1 VGPASRLGSAV
12 GVLWLRARAQL
23 RGRVGANLFLAVLVG
38 LAGALVLAA
47 AAGARRSEA
56 ALPRFLAANQ
66 TVDAAVYVPVSS
78 PSDDLAEARRR
89 VAALSGVRQVFRAS
103 GWTAGALVL
112 AVADPADP
120 ARWHRQLGTVA
131 LDPGGS
137 VAFGHPILVGGRLPD
152 ERRPDEVAVDEELA
166 ERRHLRVGS
175 RLRVG
180 AFTSAQLGPAGE
192 GRDVP
197 PRGAVADLLVA
208 GIVRYPEDLLPV
220 VTDQESI
227 LVNSGDLYLTPAWWH
242 RYGPDIANYGI
253 GLAVRLHNGQADLP
267 RLRAGLRRL
276 YGGDAAA
283 EGVDAAIGDKAMT
296 TGTRRAIGLESAA
309 LAAFAVL
316 TALAALLLVGQT
328 LGRQVVVEAAEFP
341 ILWALGMT
349 RGQLV
354 GVAVVRAAPVA
365 MAGAVLAVVG
375 AVALSPATPL
385 GVARRAELDPGVA
398 VDLPVLT
405 VGAAAVVAGVLAC
418 AVLAGW
424 RAGPAQA
431 GGLGMAEVAGAE
443 RPSRVAGALAAAG
456 LPPTAVTGTR
466 QALEPGRGRT
476 AVPVRSAIT
485 AAAAAVGA
493 LTLAAVFG
501 ASLLRL
507 VRDPAAYGVTWD
519 VRVGN
524 FADPRGAELAA
535 GKLAG
540 NPAVAAYRGL
550 VTGVGSSVDGR
561 SVPLLSFSPGK
572 GSLGPA
578 VVEGREPTGPD
589 EIALGATTMQTLG
602 KRIGDTVEVSGVGEP
617 QRLRV
622 VGRVI
627 VNQGDPGAVVAPGKG
642 AVLHVDVWRR
652 ISPSG
657 MPIVPS
663 SFFVRLDPA
672 ADRHQAVQRL
682 QRDFPNTVVF
692 PIKQPDLTDLE
703 RVGYL
708 PGLLAGLVA
717 LLALGTVTHAL
728 VTSVRRRRRDLAMLK
743 TLGFTRGQ
751 VSQTVAWQATTFA
764 LVAALAG
771 LPVGIA
777 AGRWAWRL
785 VAGQLGVVSGPMV
798 PPVPVLAVAASAL
811 LVANLAAAGPG
822 WVAGRIRPAS
832 VLRTE

>member
-1 VGPASRLGSAV
+1 M
-12 GVLWLRARAQL
+12 GVLWMRARAQL
-23 RGRVGANLFLAVLVG
+23 RGRVGANLFLALLVG

-66 TVDAAVYVPVSS
+66 TVDAAVYVPPSS

-89 VAALSGVRQVFRAS
+89 VAALPEVRQAFRAS

-112 AVADPADP
+112 AVADAADP
-120 ARWHRQLGTVA
+120 TRWRRQLGTVA

-137 VAFGHPILVGGRLPD
+137 VVFGRPILVAGRLPD

-175 RLRVG
+175 RVRVG

-192 GRDVP
+192 GHDVA

-208 GIVRYPEDLLPV
+208 GIVRYPKDLLPV
-220 VTDQESI
+220 VTDQESL
-227 LVNSGDLYLTPAWWH
+227 LVNSGDLYLTPAWWR

-253 GLAVRLHNGQADLP
+253 GLAVQLHDGQADLP

-276 YGGDAAA
+276 YGGEAAA
-283 EGVDAAIGDKAMT
+283 EGVDASIGDKAIT
-296 TGTRRAIGLESAA
+296 AGTRRAITLESAA

-316 TALAALLLVGQT
+316 TALAGLLLVGQT
-328 LGRQVVVEAAEFP
+328 LGRQVLVEAAESP
-341 ILWALGMT
+341 ILRALGMT

-365 MAGAVLAVVG
+365 MAGALLAVVG
-375 AVALSPATPL
+375 AVALSPTTPL
-385 GVARRAELDPGVA
+385 GVARRAELDPGLA
-398 VDLPVLT
+398 VDLPMLAL
-405 VGAAAVVAGVLAC
+405 GAVAVVAGVLAC

-424 RAGPAQA
+424 RAGRAPA
-431 GGLGMAEVAGAE
+431 GGLGVAEVAGAE
-443 RPSRVAGALAAAG
+443 RPSRIAEALAAAS

-466 QALEPGRGRT
+466 LALEPGRGRT
-476 AVPVRSAIT
+476 AVPVRSVVT
-485 AAAAAVGA
+485 TAAAAVGA
-493 LTLAAVFG
+493 LTAAAIFG
-501 ASLLRL
+501 ASLLHL

-524 FADPRGAELAA
+524 YADPRGPELAA
-535 GKLAG
+535 RRLAA
-540 NPAVAAYRGL
+540 NPAIAAYRGL
-550 VTGVGSSVDGR
+550 VTGVGSFVDGR
-561 SVPLLSFSPGK
+561 SVPLLSFTPGK
-572 GSLGPA
+572 GSLRPA
-578 VVEGREPTGPD
+578 VVEGREPTRPD
-589 EIALGATTMQTLG
+589 EVALGATTMRALG

-627 VNQGDPGAVVAPGKG
+627 VNQGDAGAAVAPGKG
-642 AVLHVDVWRR
+642 AITHVDLWRR
-652 ISPSG
+652 VGPPG
-657 MPIVPS
+657 MPVTPS

-672 ADRHQAVQRL
+672 ADRQRAIAQL
-682 QRDFPNTVVF
+682 ERDFPDTVVF
-692 PIKQPDLTDLE
+692 PLKQPDLTDLE

-708 PGLLAGLVA
+708 PGLLAGLMA

-764 LVAALAG
+764 LLAALAG

-785 VAGQLGVVSGPMV
+785 VADQLGVVSGPVV
-798 PPVPVLAVAASAL
+798 PPAPVLAVAAGAVL
-811 LVANLAAAGPG
+811 AANLAAAGPG
-822 WVAGRIRPAS
+822 WMAARVRPAT
-832 VLRTE
+832 VLRSE